1 MTGPVSPRR
10 WEEIPLERLTEMA
23 SRRVIAGARQQLA
36 HVWLKR
42 GALVARQA
50 HPAEQIVFV
59 MDGAMRYRV
68 DGPGEE
74 VVLRTGDVLVIP
86 ANVPHQAIALDDSL
100 VLQTHAICDVK
111 SGDV

>member
-1 MTGPVSPRR
+1 
-10 WEEIPLERLTEMA
+10 
-23 SRRVIAGARQQLA
+23 
-36 HVWLKR
+36 
-42 GALVARQA
+42 
-50 HPAEQIVFV
+50 